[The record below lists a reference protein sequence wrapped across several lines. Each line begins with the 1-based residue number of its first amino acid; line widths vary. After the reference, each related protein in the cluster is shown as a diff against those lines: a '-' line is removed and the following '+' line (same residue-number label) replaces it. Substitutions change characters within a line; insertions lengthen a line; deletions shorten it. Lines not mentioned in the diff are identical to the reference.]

1 MQTHD
6 FHHFFLKKKQLKE
19 KHLLM
24 SVPRKKS
31 IFRVFS
37 LSFLLNMTYNL
48 CLSKK
53 HKNNDARNYRNF
65 KFYLTKVC
73 FFFFYLFS
81 TGQVIICFLLAF
93 GGVGSSDMKKIK
105 FQFFE
110 GIFFF
115 SRRRR
120 ENFFRLFQQEHFFKL
135 AFGGGWVS
143 SSNLKKKNST
153 FSKEFFFS
161 DFDKKKK
168 LLQEFRWGGGLVS
181 SSRSKRKKEM
191 PNMEYLF
198 YCPVF
203 LVSFFFFFGDIKM
216 CKYFFLIPKTYTFA
230 IF

>member
-73 FFFFYLFS
+73 FFFFLPFQHGSGNYLFPFGIWGG
-81 TGQVIICFLLAF
+81 GQQRYEKNKIPVFRRNFFFFAPKTRKFFPPLSIGTFFQIGIW
-93 GGVGSSDMKKIK
+93 GGVGKQQQPEKKK
-105 FQFFE
+105 FHFFE

-115 SRRRR
+115 R
-120 ENFFRLFQQEHFFKL
+120 F
-135 AFGGGWVS
+135 
-143 SSNLKKKNST
+143 
-153 FSKEFFFS
+153 
-161 DFDKKKK
+161 
-168 LLQEFRWGGGLVS
+168 
-181 SSRSKRKKEM
+181 
-191 PNMEYLF
+191 
-198 YCPVF
+198 
-203 LVSFFFFFGDIKM
+203 
-216 CKYFFLIPKTYTFA
+216 
-230 IF
+230 